1 MEDEIKEMELTI
13 EREHEEH
20 KALLKQ
26 KEKEYKETEEQLTAD
41 NQEISTSYFHTVFL
55 FLSSDR

>member
-1 MEDEIKEMELTI
+1 LEDEIKEMELTI

-55 FLSSDR
+55 FLSSDQ

>member
-1 MEDEIKEMELTI
+1 MEDEIKEMESTI

-26 KEKEYKETEEQLTAD
+26 KEKEYKDTEEQLTAD
-41 NQEISTSYFHTVFL
+41 NQEISTSYFHTVFI

>member
-55 FLSSDR
+55 FLSSDQ